1 MAHALGA
8 RASVSPSVGTDA
20 SLRKTGFK
28 DHKNLRFDNQLWIT
42 LPSVNLKSRYSSTK
56 YQFKVMSMSVQQA
69 VRSKIPIQPL
79 ELENATEPPLNLHKP
94 KEPYTATIVS
104 VERLV
109 GPKAPGETCHIVI
122 DHGGNVPYWE
132 GQSYGIIPPGENPKK
147 PGSPHN
153 VRLYSIASTRYGDS
167 FDGKT
172 ASLCVRRAVY
182 YEPET
187 GKEDPSKNGIC
198 SNFLCNSKPG
208 DKIQLTG
215 PSGKI
220 MLLPEDDPNGTHIMI
235 ATGTGVAPFRGY
247 LRRMFMEAVPT
258 YKFGGL
264 AWLFLGVANTD
275 SLLYDDEFSSYLQ
288 DYPDNFRYD
297 KSLSR
302 EQKNKNGGKM
312 YVQDKIEEYSDEIFK
327 LLDGGAHIYFCGLKG
342 MMPGIQD
349 TLKRVAVQ
357 RGESWEAKLS
367 QLKKNKQWHVER
379 NVHSSVQYF
388 RPILDQDIEQLSFG
402 FRLILPERGD
412 WLSGISNLGSVLMVV
427 STLTWHLG
435 LPTLLKG

>member
-1 MAHALGA
+1 MSRFDG
-8 RASVSPSVGTDA
+8 P
-20 SLRKTGFK
+20 GFFLFFQ
-28 DHKNLRFDNQLWIT
+28 DHKNLRFDNKLWIT

-132 GQSYGIIPPGENPKK
+132 GQSYGIIPPLLLQGENPKK

-275 SLLYDDEFSSYLQ
+275 SLLYDDEFSSYLK

-297 KSLSR
+297 KALSR

-349 TLKRVAVQ
+349 TLKRVAEQ
-357 RGESWEAKLS
+357 RGESWDAKLS
-367 QLKKNKQWHVER
+367 QLKKNKQWHVE
-379 NVHSSVQYF
+379 VY
-388 RPILDQDIEQLSFG
+388 
-402 FRLILPERGD
+402 
-412 WLSGISNLGSVLMVV
+412 
-427 STLTWHLG
+427 
-435 LPTLLKG
+435 

>member
-1 MAHALGA
+1 MAHSA
-8 RASVSPSVGTDA
+8 VSQVSLAVPVGYDSS
-20 SLRKTGFK
+20 SLTTSLFK
-28 DHKNLRFDNQLWIT
+28 RQNVRFGDKSWAPL
-42 LPSVNLKSRYSSTK
+42 LAVNLKSRNQY
-56 YQFKVMSMSVQQA
+56 VVCLSVQQA
-69 VRSKIPIQPL
+69 SRSKVAVSPL
-79 ELENATEPPLNLHKP
+79 ELEDAKETPLNLYKP

-132 GQSYGIIPPGENPKK
+132 GQSYGVIPPGENPKK

-182 YEPET
+182 YDPET
-187 GKEDPSKNGIC
+187 GKEDLSKNGIC

-208 DKIQLTG
+208 DKVQITG

-220 MLLPEDDPNGTHIMI
+220 MLLPEVDPNATHIMI
-235 ATGTGVAPFRGY
+235 ATGTGVAPYRGY
-247 LRRMFMEAVPT
+247 LRRMFMESVPT

-275 SLLYDDEFSSYLQ
+275 SLLYDDEFTKYLQ
-288 DYPDNFRYD
+288 DYPDHFRYD
-297 KSLSR
+297 KALSR
-302 EQKNKNGGKM
+302 EQKNKSGGKM

-342 MMPGIQD
+342 MMPGIQE
-349 TLKRVAVQ
+349 TLKRVAEQ
-357 RGESWEAKLS
+357 RGESWDQKLL
-367 QLKKNKQWHVER
+367 QLKKNKQWHVE
-379 NVHSSVQYF
+379 VY
-388 RPILDQDIEQLSFG
+388 
-402 FRLILPERGD
+402 
-412 WLSGISNLGSVLMVV
+412 
-427 STLTWHLG
+427 
-435 LPTLLKG
+435 

>member
-1 MAHALGA
+1 MMAPLALSQVA
-8 RASVSPSVGTDA
+8 VTVPVGSDLT
-20 SLRKTGFK
+20 LRRSAFK
-28 DHKNLRFDNQLWIT
+28 APNVNFCNKSWAPVFTLDLKANNSCLR
-42 LPSVNLKSRYSSTK
+42 SR
-56 YQFKVMSMSVQQA
+56 QVVCMSVQQA
-69 VRSKIPIQPL
+69 QQASVPKITVSPL
-79 ELENATEPPLNLHKP
+79 ELEDAKEPPLNLYKP

-122 DHGGNVPYWE
+122 EHGGNVPYWE
-132 GQSYGIIPPGENPKK
+132 GQSYGVIPPGENPKK
-147 PGSPHN
+147 PGAPHN

-182 YEPET
+182 YDPET

-208 DKIQLTG
+208 DKVQITG

-220 MLLPEDDPNGTHIMI
+220 MLLPEDDPNATHIMI

-247 LRRMFMEAVPT
+247 LRRMFMESVPT
-258 YKFGGL
+258 FKFGGL
-264 AWLFLGVANTD
+264 AWLFLGVANSD
-275 SLLYDDEFSSYLQ
+275 SLLYDDEFSKYLK
-288 DYPDNFRYD
+288 DHPNNFRYD
-297 KSLSR
+297 RALSR

-327 LLDGGAHIYFCGLKG
+327 LLDNGAHIYFCGLKG

-349 TLKRVAVQ
+349 TLKRVAEQ
-357 RGESWEAKLS
+357 RGESWEEKLS
-367 QLKKNKQWHVER
+367 QLKKNKQWHVE
-379 NVHSSVQYF
+379 VY
-388 RPILDQDIEQLSFG
+388 
-402 FRLILPERGD
+402 
-412 WLSGISNLGSVLMVV
+412 
-427 STLTWHLG
+427 
-435 LPTLLKG
+435 